1 MRRHTP
7 DVERIWTVLD
17 LVNWGTEY
25 FERKGVDSPR
35 LTIELMLC
43 DVLNV
48 RRLQLYTD
56 HERPLSKDELVVL
69 RSYVQRRAMHEPL
82 QYILGK
88 ADFYGLSFVVSP
100 QVLIPRP
107 ETEIIVD
114 RAIRILREVG
124 GSAQRCLDIGTGSGC
139 IPISIAAHV
148 STCTWECVDV
158 HPEALKVARNNAQT
172 HGVQDRVTFIEMDI
186 LATLPS
192 GQFDLITMNPPY
204 IALIDVHELE
214 PEVRDHEPLTALTD
228 DLDGLTFYRR
238 FASVAT
244 QLLTPAGTAL
254 VEIGYGQNTDV
265 QALMVAGGLD
275 CTIIED
281 LAGIPR
287 VAKISRPSVTKW

>member
-1 MRRHTP
+1 MRRQTP

-43 DVLNV
+43 DVLDV

-56 HERPLSKDELVVL
+56 HERPLTKEELSVL
-69 RSYVQRRAMHEPL
+69 RAYVRRRAEREPL

-88 ADFYGLSFVVSP
+88 ADFYGLSFTVDP
-100 QVLIPRP
+100 NVLIPRP

-114 RAIRILREVG
+114 RAIRLLREVG
-124 GSAQRCLDIGTGSGC
+124 GLSPRCLDVGTGSGC
-139 IPISIAAHV
+139 IPVSIAVHDPTSV
-148 STCTWECVDV
+148 WVGIDV
-158 HPEALKVARNNAQT
+158 HDGALEVARRNAEA
-172 HGVQDRVTFIEMDI
+172 HAVGSRVTFTTMDF
-186 LATLPS
+186 LADIPS
-192 GQFDLITMNPPY
+192 GTFDLITMNPPY
-204 IALIDVHELE
+204 IPLVEIHELE

-228 DLDGLTFYRR
+228 DLDGFTFYRR
-238 FASVAT
+238 FAAAAPKILSPT
-244 QLLTPAGTAL
+244 GTAFL
-254 VEIGYGQNTDV
+254 EIGYGQSTEIL
-265 QALMVAGGLD
+265 ALMTAGGLL

-287 VAKISRPSVTKW
+287 VAKISWGSVTKS

>member
-17 LVNWGTEY
+17 LVNWGAEY

-43 DVLNV
+43 DVLGV

-56 HERPLSKDELVVL
+56 HERPLSKEELSVL
-69 RSYVQRRAMHEPL
+69 RSYVQRRAEREPL

-88 ADFYGLSFVVSP
+88 ADFYGLSFAVDPS
-100 QVLIPRP
+100 VLIPRP

-114 RAIRILREVG
+114 RSIRLLREVG
-124 GSAQRCLDIGTGSGC
+124 GETPRCLDIGTGSGC
-139 IPISIAAHV
+139 IPISIAVHV
-148 STCTWECVDV
+148 PTSVWIGIDVNDGALETAKRNATTHAVD
-158 HPEALKVARNNAQT
+158 T
-172 HGVQDRVTFIEMDI
+172 RVSFMRMDV
-186 LATLPS
+186 LTEVLS
-192 GQFDLITMNPPY
+192 GMFDLITMNPPY
-204 IALIDVHELE
+204 IPLVEIHELE

-238 FASVAT
+238 FAAIAPKILSPT
-244 QLLTPAGTAL
+244 GTAFL
-254 VEIGYGQNTDV
+254 EIGFGQGADIL
-265 QALMVAGGLD
+265 ALMTSGGLD

-287 VAKISRPSVTKW
+287 VAKITWGSVTKW

>member
-1 MRRHTP
+1 MRRHAP

-43 DVLNV
+43 DVLGV

-56 HERPLSKDELVVL
+56 HERPLSKEELSVL
-69 RSYVQRRAMHEPL
+69 RSYVRRRAEHEPL

-88 ADFYGLSFVVSP
+88 ADFYGLSFAVDP
-100 QVLIPRP
+100 NVLIPRP

-114 RAIRILREVG
+114 RAIRLLREVG
-124 GSAQRCLDIGTGSGC
+124 GQAPRCLDIGTGSGC
-139 IPISIAAHV
+139 IPVSVAVHV
-148 STCTWECVDV
+148 PASVWEGIDV
-158 HPEALKVARNNAQT
+158 HDGAIEVARRNAEA
-172 HGVQDRVTFIEMDI
+172 HALASRVTFKKMDF
-186 LATLPS
+186 LADVPS
-192 GQFDLITMNPPY
+192 GTFDLITMNPPY
-204 IALIDVHELE
+204 IPLVEIHELE

-238 FASVAT
+238 FVAVAEKILSPT
-244 QLLTPAGTAL
+244 GTAFL
-254 VEIGYGQNTDV
+254 EIGYGQSTDIL
-265 QALMVAGGLD
+265 ALMTSGGLL

-287 VAKISRPSVTKW
+287 VAKITWGSVTKW